1 MRYGSDDE
9 SCMQKW
15 SDTQTYALRVDVQQQ
30 RQSEPLH
37 LRDTS
42 NFYYLNHLPSTHLL
56 HTLRRESLI

>member
-1 MRYGSDDE
+1 MH
-9 SCMQKW
+9 KW

-42 NFYYLNHLPSTHLL
+42 NFYYLKQPPPHSPPPYLAARIPGLAT
-56 HTLRRESLI
+56 R